1 LNKTIA
7 IAHFFA
13 NIVLKGDG
21 MKKILIVD
29 DELSFLNA
37 QKRLLLSCVECE
49 VDIQSDSRQV
59 VNDLY
64 RVDYDLI
71 CWIS

>member
-1 LNKTIA
+1 
-7 IAHFFA
+7 
-13 NIVLKGDG
+13 

-64 RVDYDLI
+64 RVDYDLDFAGG
-71 CWIS
+71 